1 MTAASVPA
9 APASKG
15 YRYLVV
21 TVLAVVYT
29 FNFMDRQIMSI
40 LQEPIRK
47 ELSLSDT
54 QLGMLTGL
62 AFALFYTTFG
72 VLLAW
77 AADRYKRIWIMAAS
91 CAVWS
96 LFTAFCGMATNFAQ
110 LALSRVVVGIGEAG
124 GSPPSYSLI
133 SDYFPPKERGVG
145 LALYSLGVPIGSML
159 GAALGGAVAAQYG
172 WRVAFIAVGLPGL
185 LLALVMLLLVREPK
199 RGGLDPLLAGAVAH
213 DPAPPMLVAIAGFFA
228 NRTLVLTAISSA
240 LSAFVGYAMLNW
252 NPSLLIRVK
261 GMSLGEVSAYY
272 SMVLGITG
280 IIGTFG
286 AGWLVDRLSLKDS
299 RWYAWVPAI
308 AFTLTLPALAGLVWA
323 PSWPIALLFLAVP
336 SLLNNMYLAPA
347 LTVVQNAVPPAR
359 RTMSGA
365 ILLFILNLVGLGG
378 GPLYVGYIS
387 DHAKAQYGEHS
398 LIIGFAALFPVI
410 VLTILAHIA
419 ASLSIARDKRLAAA
433 L

>member
-9 APASKG
+9 VPVSKG

-21 TVLAVVYT
+21 IVLAVVYT

-40 LQEPIRK
+40 LQEPIRE
-47 ELSLSDT
+47 ELNLSDT

-62 AFALFYTTFG
+62 TFALFYTTFG

-77 AADRYKRIWIMAAS
+77 AADRYKRTWIMAAS

-96 LFTAFCGMATNFAQ
+96 LFTALCGLATNFVQ

-145 LALYSLGVPIGSML
+145 LAIYSLGVPIGSMV
-159 GAALGGAVAAQYG
+159 GAGVGGAIAAAYG
-172 WRVAFIAVGLPGL
+172 WRIAFIAVGLPGL
-185 LLALVMLLLVREPK
+185 LLALVMLLLIREPK
-199 RGGLDPLLAGAVAH
+199 RGGLDPIAAGAIAH
-213 DPAPPMLVAIAGFFA
+213 DPAPPMMSAIASFFA
-228 NRTLVLTAISSA
+228 NRTLVLIAISSG

-252 NPSLLIRVK
+252 NPSFLMRVK
-261 GMSLGEVSAYY
+261 GMSLAQVGAYY
-272 SMVLGITG
+272 SLVLGITG
-280 IIGTFG
+280 MIGTFG
-286 AGWLVDRLSLKDS
+286 SGWLVDKLSLRDR
-299 RWYAWVPAI
+299 RWYSWVPAI
-308 AFTLTLPALAGLVWA
+308 AFALTIPALAGLLWA
-323 PSWPIALLFLAVP
+323 PTWQFALLFLAVP

-378 GPLYVGYIS
+378 GPLYVGFIS
-387 DHAKAQYGEHS
+387 DHAKAQYGEQS
-398 LIIGFAALFPVI
+398 LVIGFAALFPI
-410 VLTILAHIA
+410 ILLTILAHIA